1 VRPLV
6 LDASAAL
13 AYLLGEPDGER
24 VERELDAR
32 QVVLV
37 PWIFWTEIINV
48 LSRRRRWPGIQVLP
62 AVHDLERFG
71 ITTEPPSRQ
80 RMMAVI
86 DAVEAHGLSA
96 YDAEYVVLAELAD
109 ADLLT
114 GDAVLAGVAGI
125 RAIRIGAHHRLAG
138 QTVGYPQRTGTAD
151 AGWPHWPGAAAYL
164 AELRR
169 EAASELEAL
178 RASGARTPGD
188 LRGSD
193 R

>member
-1 VRPLV
+1 MRPLV

-24 VERELDAR
+24 VERELGAKD
-32 QVVLV
+32 VVLV

-48 LSRRRRWPGIQVLP
+48 LSRRRRWPGTQVLP
-62 AVHDLERFG
+62 AVYDLERSG
-71 ITTEPPSRQ
+71 IRTEPPSRQ

-86 DAVEAHGLSA
+86 DAVDAHGLSA

-114 GDAVLAGVAGI
+114 GDAFLAGVAGT
-125 RAIRIGAHHRLAG
+125 RAIRIGTHHRLSEQAA
-138 QTVGYPQRTGTAD
+138 GYPQRPIPTNE
-151 AGWPHWPGAAAYL
+151 GWPHWPGAAAYL

-178 RASGARTPGD
+178 RSGR
-188 LRGSD
+188 S
-193 R
+193 